1 MIFLMNLIYESF
13 NSGIVIRY
21 YEGIDFNIVLKH
33 PKDGS
38 RGMLIFFIEK
48 WQDEVIKWRRENKIN
63 KILGDNYIES
73 NLYEIENNFI
83 AIYQSDGVS
92 TKEIYEVIR
101 KKVESGNLPNQPW
114 TPVNGIENGA
124 WKIKKFKNII

>member
-1 MIFLMNLIYESF
+1 MNLIYESF
-13 NSGIVIRY
+13 NSGIVVKY
-21 YEGIDFNIVLKH
+21 YDGIDFNIVLKH

-38 RGMLIFFIEK
+38 EGMLIFFIEK

-63 KILGDNYIES
+63 RILGDNYVKNS
-73 NLYEIENNFI
+73 LDEIENNFV

-92 TKEIYEVIR
+92 KKEIYEVIR

-114 TPVNGIENGA
+114 TPVGGIKNGA
-124 WKIKKFKNII
+124 WKIKNFKNII